1 MKKLLLLFCLTSI
14 CLPGCDSDRITKT
27 EVITLVRTTESWNG
41 TPLPKYLDGNPE
53 ITILKIIIPP
63 KTKFPLHKHPE
74 INAGVVLKGE
84 LTVISETNDTL
95 YLKAGEPIVELVN
108 TWHFGRNDGAEP
120 VEIIVFYAGITGTPI
135 TILKNNNWLQQ
146 KINPIKSR
154 VYSNR

>member
-1 MKKLLLLFCLTSI
+1 MPSI
-14 CLPGCDSDRITKT
+14 CLLGCNSNRISKT

-53 ITILKIIIPP
+53 ITILKIIIPA
-63 KTKFPLHKHPE
+63 KTIFPLHKHPE
-74 INAGVVLKGE
+74 INAGVVLRGE

-135 TILKNNNWLQQ
+135 TILKNN
-146 KINPIKSR
+146 S
-154 VYSNR
+154 